1 MTDNKN
7 FTLPE
12 ISFFCPAYHDEDNLP
27 RLISHVHKFLSE
39 ISGKFEIIIVEDG
52 SPDRTGEVADSLAG
66 QYPEVR
72 VIHHPKNMGYGAALR
87 DGFLNARYAYVMY
100 TDGDFQYDVT
110 EFRPHLHLFES
121 TDVLSGY
128 ASKKVIT
135 FRRKLQS
142 QVYNWLIAV
151 LFFVWTSPVPSYK
164 VDYTG
169 RTYQIPTPS
178 CNLLWRILGRCGI
191 KDIDCAMKIYK
202 RKVLDS
208 MEIKSTSAFID
219 AEMLI
224 KASKKG
230 FKIAQFQVTQY
241 TRKSGPEGGS
251 KWPVILATIKDMVKY
266 RLGLL

>member
-1 MTDNKN
+1 MADSNYK
-7 FTLPE
+7 LSE

-27 RLISHVHKFLSE
+27 RLIPHVHKFLSE

-52 SPDRTGEVADSLAG
+52 SSDRTGEVADSLAG
-66 QYPEVR
+66 RYPEVR

-100 TDGDFQYDVT
+100 TDGDSQYDVA
-110 EFRPHLHLFES
+110 EFRPYLHLLES
-121 TDVLSGY
+121 HDVLSGY
-128 ASKKVIT
+128 APKKVISL
-135 FRRKLQS
+135 RRRMQS
-142 QVYNWLIAV
+142 AVYNWLIAV
-151 LFFVWTSPVPSYK
+151 LFFVW
-164 VDYTG
+164 
-169 RTYQIPTPS
+169 
-178 CNLLWRILGRCGI
+178 I

-202 RKVLDS
+202 RRVLDS

-230 FKIAQFQVTQY
+230 FKIVQFPVTQY

-251 KWPVILATIKDMVKY
+251 KWPVIWSTIKDMVKY
-266 RLGLL
+266 RLGIL